1 MFRWA
6 WPRLRRVVRQR
17 EPPHNRLS
25 PDQPSPEKTDR
36 AVWAAFALYSDRL
49 RGQAPVFT
57 WDGGNASG
65 VFACVAASLC
75 APQDSRVVCAQEIIF
90 STVDLRLTAPANVN
104 GRSPFGCAGLLRYPD
119 DTRLLVRRD
128 RHFANLLC

>member
-49 RGQAPVFT
+49 RGQAPRGT
-57 WDGGNASG
+57 
-65 VFACVAASLC
+65 VATRPGFLPALQHPCARHRTHALC
-75 APQDSRVVCAQEIIF
+75 ARKRSSSVLLICGLPHPQ
-90 STVDLRLTAPANVN
+90 T
-104 GRSPFGCAGLLRYPD
+104 
-119 DTRLLVRRD
+119 
-128 RHFANLLC
+128 